1 VSRWRNPLARLLVTL
16 TTMSAASLDGG
27 QRRSSWI
34 AVCTAAQAAAD
45 GLPYLTDDT
54 PDRAG
59 RRIVVV
65 RSAPSHCSATPLPIE
80 SADVLW
86 ARLVPSAVTNRLQR
100 GFLLQGGDALPSVSS
115 EIIPVDEAVSTWAQS
130 PAAVRSPR
138 RSIAAS
144 PLPTRA
150 MWAWRRELWQS
161 SASSLFSE
169 AAAWNVG
176 VIYIAVTVGDDG
188 RIADAERLRAFLM
201 EAAERGIQVW
211 AVEGDPRAVVGA
223 ERTVIARR
231 ARAIASFNA
240 TPGPRFTGIQYDIE
254 PYLNPGYAVNEGHW
268 NEAYIATIEHL
279 KKAAD
284 LPVEIAVPFWWRE
297 ARAGATTLMDRVAR
311 WIDSVAV
318 MDYRTD
324 PDAIERFARP
334 WLEWGEHHNRRIRI
348 ALEAG
353 PLPDEP
359 RHHFRPARSGTLWMI
374 EVGDARA
381 LVLLRAPQPNSSG
394 AAFALVSRSTSDA
407 SRITFFG
414 RLDRLRAILP
424 DLERRLAAYPSFAGI
439 ALHEVVR

>member
-1 VSRWRNPLARLLVTL
+1 
-16 TTMSAASLDGG
+16 M
-27 QRRSSWI
+27 
-34 AVCTAAQAAAD
+34 CTAAQAAAD

-59 RRIVVV
+59 RAIIVTQSV
-65 RSAPSHCSATPLPIE
+65 PSHCSATPLPIA
-80 SADVLW
+80 SADVVW
-86 ARLVPSAVTNRLQR
+86 ARLVPSALTTRLQR
-100 GFLLQGGDALPSVSS
+100 GFLLQGGDALPGVGS
-115 EIIPVDEAVSTWAQS
+115 EIIPVDEAVSTLVQS
-130 PAAVRSPR
+130 PAAVRAPR

-169 AAAWNVG
+169 AAAWNAR

-188 RIADAERLRAFLM
+188 SIADAERLRAFLI
-201 EAAERGIQVW
+201 EAAGRGIQVW
-211 AVEGDPRAVVGA
+211 AVEGDPRAVVGT

-231 ARAIASFNA
+231 AKAIASFNA
-240 TPGPRFTGIQYDIE
+240 TPGPRFSGIQYDIE
-254 PYLNPGYAVNEGHW
+254 PYLNPGYALNEEQW
-268 NEAYIATIEHL
+268 NEAYIATVEQL

-284 LPVEIAVPFWWRE
+284 LPVEIAVPFWWWG
-297 ARAGATTLMDRVAR
+297 ARAGTTTLMDRVVR

-324 PDAIERFARP
+324 PDAIEQFARP
-334 WLEWGEHHNRRIRI
+334 WLEWGEDRNRRIRI

-374 EVGDARA
+374 ELGDARA
-381 LVLLRAPQPNSSG
+381 LVLLRAPHPNSSG
-394 AAFALVSRSTSDA
+394 ATFALVSRSTSDA

-414 RLDRLRAILP
+414 RLDRLRALLP
-424 DLERRLAAYPSFAGI
+424 DLERRLASHSSFAGI
-439 ALHEVVR
+439 ALHDVVR